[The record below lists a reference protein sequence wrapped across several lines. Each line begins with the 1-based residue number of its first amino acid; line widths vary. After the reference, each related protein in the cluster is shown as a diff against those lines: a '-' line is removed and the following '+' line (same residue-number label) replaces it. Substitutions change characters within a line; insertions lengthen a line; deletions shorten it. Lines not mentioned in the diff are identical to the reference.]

1 MTSSRRSR
9 SSWPLWSST
18 SILLTTLTLLSVGFV
33 GCGQRGSNALYE
45 ISGSVTFAGQPVPA
59 GRIVFEPD
67 EAQGATG
74 MVSIADIAKG
84 SYRTRPQRGFG
95 GGPCRVTIYGT
106 DGTIPTE
113 EKDTSIFRPWQTTLD
128 LPREACRRD
137 FDVPANAAGPPGQ
150 SR

>member
-1 MTSSRRSR
+1 MIANQWTSSQRPQWVTTSV
-9 SSWPLWSST
+9 LLLALALVST
-18 SILLTTLTLLSVGFV
+18 ALV
-33 GCGQRGSNALYE
+33 GCGKRGSDALYE
-45 ISGSVTFAGQPVPA
+45 ISGSVTFAGRPVPG

-67 EAQGATG
+67 EARGASG
-74 MVSIADIAKG
+74 MVSIGDIANG

-106 DGTIPTE
+106 DGTVPTE
-113 EKDTSIFRPWQTTLD
+113 EKDTSLFPPWQTTLD

-137 FDVPANAAGPPGQ
+137 FDVPADTARQPAQ

>member
-1 MTSSRRSR
+1 MTIGLPPFTFRF
-9 SSWPLWSST
+9 LGAT
-18 SILLTTLTLLSVGFV
+18 ALALLVAALA
-33 GCGQRGSNALYE
+33 GCGQQGSSGLYE
-45 ISGSVTFAGQPVPA
+45 ISGSVTFAGKPVPA

-67 EAQGATG
+67 EAHGKTG
-74 MVSIADIAKG
+74 MVSIADIANG

-106 DGTIPTE
+106 DGTMPTE
-113 EKDTSIFRPWQTTLD
+113 ETDTSLFRPWQTMID

-137 FDVPANAAGPPGQ
+137 FDVPADTARQPAQ

>member
-45 ISGSVTFAGQPVPA
+45 ISGSVAFAGKPVPA

-67 EAQGATG
+67 TTRGAKG
-74 MVSIADIAKG
+74 IVSIADIANG

-106 DGTIPTE
+106 DGTMPTE
-113 EKDTSIFRPWQTTLD
+113 EKDTSLFPPWQTTLD

-137 FDVPANAAGPPGQ
+137 FDVPADTARQPAQ

>member
-1 MTSSRRSR
+1 MIANQWTSSQRPR
-9 SSWPLWSST
+9 WVTT
-18 SILLTTLTLLSVGFV
+18 SVLLTALALVSATLV
-33 GCGQRGSNALYE
+33 GCGKRGSDALYE
-45 ISGSVTFAGQPVPA
+45 ISGSVTFAGRPVPG

-67 EAQGATG
+67 EARGASG
-74 MVSIADIAKG
+74 MVSIGDIANG

-106 DGTIPTE
+106 DGTVPTE
-113 EKDTSIFRPWQTTLD
+113 EKDTSLFPPWQTTLD

-137 FDVPANAAGPPGQ
+137 FDVPADTARQPAQ

>member
-1 MTSSRRSR
+1 MILR
-9 SSWPLWSST
+9 PPAL
-18 SILLTTLTLLSVGFV
+18 ILLTALALVSTALV

-45 ISGSVTFAGQPVPA
+45 ISGSVAFAGQPMPA

-67 EAQGATG
+67 TTRGAKG
-74 MVSIADIAKG
+74 MVSIADIANG

-95 GGPCRVTIYGT
+95 GGPCRATIYGT
-106 DGTIPTE
+106 DGTMPTE
-113 EKDTSIFRPWQTTLD
+113 EKDTSLFRPWQTTID

-137 FDVPANAAGPPGQ
+137 FDVPADVAGPPAQ

>member
-1 MTSSRRSR
+1 MTIGRPPFTCRFLR
-9 SSWPLWSST
+9 AT
-18 SILLTTLTLLSVGFV
+18 AMAMLLAAIA
-33 GCGQRGSNALYE
+33 GCGQQGSSGLYE
-45 ISGSVTFAGQPVPA
+45 ISGSVTFAGQPVPG

-67 EAQGATG
+67 EAHGATG
-74 MVSIADIAKG
+74 MVSIGDITNG
-84 SYRTRPQRGFG
+84 GYRTRPQRGFG

-113 EKDTSIFRPWQTTLD
+113 EKDTALFRPWQTPID

-137 FDVPANAAGPPGQ
+137 FDVPADAATQPAN

>member
-1 MTSSRRSR
+1 MTSRS
-9 SSWPLWSST
+9 PAL
-18 SILLTTLTLLSVGFV
+18 ILLPALVLISAGLV
-33 GCGQRGSNALYE
+33 GCGKRGSDALYE

-74 MVSIADIAKG
+74 MASIADIANG
-84 SYRTRPQRGFG
+84 SYRTRPRRGFG

-106 DGTIPTE
+106 DGTVPTE
-113 EKDTSIFRPWQTTLD
+113 EKDTSLFRPWQTTID

-137 FDVPANAAGPPGQ
+137 FDVPADAARQPAQ